1 MCNNRGISTCTAS
14 TEKESLTFWWWK
26 GDSMRCVRMDVC
38 SRMWLVH
45 ECAVCVSIH
54 VVVWWGVCVCEG
66 FIQKVT
72 PELSLEE

>member
-1 MCNNRGISTCTAS
+1 
-14 TEKESLTFWWWK
+14 
-26 GDSMRCVRMDVC
+26 MDVC